1 MINNN
6 ITLNL
11 PPITNSCEAGSDTSC
26 VASTIGGIASLATP
40 SPTATASCSANS
52 SPLTAVSQLAASSS
66 APTEGGTLPAAHS
79 LSTELGTQ
87 MESALQGENIINLLF
102 NLADVL
108 SIILPVL
115 LSIAFMTIIERK
127 QLAAHQRRVGPNTVG
142 YYGIL
147 QPFADALKLILKE
160 TIIPSQS
167 NKIVFYLAPVSTL
180 VFSLLG
186 WAVIPFGE
194 GIVLSDLSLGI
205 LYTLALSSLGVYGV
219 LLAGWSANSKYAF
232 LGSLRSTAAM
242 ISYELILSSAI
253 LIIILLT
260 GTLNYTSIIEIQQS
274 VWFIIPLL
282 PVFIF
287 YFISILAETSRTPF
301 DLQEAESEL
310 VAGFFTEHSSVPF
323 VFFFLGEY
331 SSIVLFSSI
340 TAILFLGGYNLPEIF
355 INETIINL
363 QAIILGIKTCIFTFF
378 FVWFRATLPRLRYD
392 QLIQLCWLNLLPVAV
407 AFIILIPSIL
417 ISFDISPY

>member
-6 ITLNL
+6 LVIIILNL
-11 PPITNSCEAGSDTSC
+11 
-26 VASTIGGIASLATP
+26 L
-40 SPTATASCSANS
+40 
-52 SPLTAVSQLAASSS
+52 
-66 APTEGGTLPAAHS
+66 
-79 LSTELGTQ
+79 
-87 MESALQGENIINLLF
+87 INLI
-102 NLADVL
+102 DVL
-108 SIILPVL
+108 CVILPVL
-115 LSIAFMTIIERK
+115 LSVAFMTIIERK

-147 QPFADALKLILKE
+147 QPFSDALKLILKE

-167 NKIVFYLAPVSTL
+167 NKILFYLAPVSTL
-180 VFSLLG
+180 IFSLLG
-186 WAVIPFGE
+186 WGIIPFGQ
-194 GIVLSDLSLGI
+194 GLALSDFSLGI
-205 LYTLALSSLGVYGV
+205 LYTLALSSLGIYGV
-219 LLAGWSANSKYAF
+219 LFAGWSANSKYAF

-260 GTLNYTSIIEIQQS
+260 GSFNLTTIIEHQQS
-274 VWFIIPLL
+274 IWFIIPLL

-331 SSIVLFSSI
+331 SSIVLFSCI
-340 TAILFLGGYNLPEIF
+340 TAILFLGGYNLPELF
-355 INETIINL
+355 INNSFFNF
-363 QAIILGIKTCIFTFF
+363 QSIILGIKTCIFCFM

-392 QLIQLCWLNLLPVAV
+392 QLIELCWLNLLPIAV
-407 AFIILIPSIL
+407 AFIIFVPSIL
-417 ISFDISPY
+417 IAFDITPY

>member
-1 MINNN
+1 M
-6 ITLNL
+6 
-11 PPITNSCEAGSDTSC
+11 
-26 VASTIGGIASLATP
+26 
-40 SPTATASCSANS
+40 
-52 SPLTAVSQLAASSS
+52 
-66 APTEGGTLPAAHS
+66 
-79 LSTELGTQ
+79 
-87 MESALQGENIINLLF
+87 
-102 NLADVL
+102 
-108 SIILPVL
+108 
-115 LSIAFMTIIERK
+115 
-127 QLAAHQRRVGPNTVG
+127 NTVG

-194 GIVLSDLSLGI
+194 GVVLSDLSLGI

-253 LIIILLT
+253 LIIILIA
-260 GTLNYTSIIEIQQS
+260 GTLNYTTIIEIQQS
-274 VWFIIPLL
+274 IWFIIPLF

-301 DLQEAESEL
+301 DLQEAKNK
-310 VAGFFTEHSSVPF
+310 
-323 VFFFLGEY
+323 Y
-331 SSIVLFSSI
+331 
-340 TAILFLGGYNLPEIF
+340 
-355 INETIINL
+355 
-363 QAIILGIKTCIFTFF
+363 
-378 FVWFRATLPRLRYD
+378 
-392 QLIQLCWLNLLPVAV
+392 
-407 AFIILIPSIL
+407 
-417 ISFDISPY
+417 

>member
-1 MINNN
+1 MIINN
-6 ITLNL
+6 TALL
-11 PPITNSCEAGSDTSC
+11 PQSFIAQSVGTPPLPWGGMETVGLKE
-26 VASTIGGIASLATP
+26 TIIK
-40 SPTATASCSANS
+40 
-52 SPLTAVSQLAASSS
+52 
-66 APTEGGTLPAAHS
+66 
-79 LSTELGTQ
+79 
-87 MESALQGENIINLLF
+87 LLF

-180 VFSLLG
+180 IFSLLG

-260 GTLNYTSIIEIQQS
+260 GTLNYTTIIEIQQS

-301 DLQEAESEL
+301 DLQEA
-310 VAGFFTEHSSVPF
+310 
-323 VFFFLGEY
+323 
-331 SSIVLFSSI
+331 
-340 TAILFLGGYNLPEIF
+340 N
-355 INETIINL
+355 N
-363 QAIILGIKTCIFTFF
+363 
-378 FVWFRATLPRLRYD
+378 
-392 QLIQLCWLNLLPVAV
+392 
-407 AFIILIPSIL
+407 
-417 ISFDISPY
+417 

>member
-1 MINNN
+1 MITQNLMSTL
-6 ITLNL
+6 IGVILNL
-11 PPITNSCEAGSDTSC
+11 IDILC
-26 VASTIGGIASLATP
+26 V
-40 SPTATASCSANS
+40 
-52 SPLTAVSQLAASSS
+52 
-66 APTEGGTLPAAHS
+66 
-79 LSTELGTQ
+79 
-87 MESALQGENIINLLF
+87 
-102 NLADVL
+102 
-108 SIILPVL
+108 ILPVL
-115 LSIAFMTIIERK
+115 LAVGFMTIIERK

-142 YYGIL
+142 YYCIL

-160 TIIPSQS
+160 TIVPSQS

-186 WAVIPFGE
+186 WAVIPFGQ

-205 LYTLALSSLGVYGV
+205 LYTLSLSSLGVYGV

-260 GTLNYTSIIEIQQS
+260 GTLNYTTIIEIQQS
-274 VWFIIPLL
+274 VWFIIPLF

-323 VFFFLGEY
+323 VFFFLAEY
-331 SSIVLFSSI
+331 ASIFLFSCI
-340 TAILFLGGYNLPEIF
+340 TSILFLGGYHMPELF
-355 INETIINL
+355 INDSVINL
-363 QAIILGIKTCIFTFF
+363 QSFILGLKTCLFCFM
-378 FVWFRATLPRLRYD
+378 FV
-392 QLIQLCWLNLLPVAV
+392 
-407 AFIILIPSIL
+407 
-417 ISFDISPY
+417 